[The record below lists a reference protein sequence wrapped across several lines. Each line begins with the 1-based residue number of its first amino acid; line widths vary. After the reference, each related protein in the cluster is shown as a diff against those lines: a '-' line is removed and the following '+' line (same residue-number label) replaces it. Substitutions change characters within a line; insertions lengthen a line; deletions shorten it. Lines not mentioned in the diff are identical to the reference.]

1 MTSMTKAELTK
12 SFFDTFGPGEAPRC
26 FFAGGRVNLIGEY
39 VDFNGGHVLPCALT
53 MGTWGL
59 LRRRADNRLRF
70 FSLNFPQAGVL
81 EGTLS
86 DIRYQERNQ
95 WTNYV
100 LGMLFA
106 LGERGI
112 ELPSGFELLIY
123 GNIPNGAGLSSSAS
137 LEVVTGAALR
147 ACYGLDVTNVE
158 LALLGQRTENG
169 FIGLNSGIMDQF
181 SIALGKEDAA
191 VFLNTGTLSYEHV
204 PVELGDNVILIMNTC
219 KRRSLSDSKYNERRA
234 ECEGALKDLKKVL
247 PVKDLASVDLRT
259 FEENKHLIESDVDR
273 ARAEHVVYEC
283 ARTVEA
289 CKKLRA
295 GDLISFG
302 RLMNASHDSLRDLFA
317 VSCRELDI
325 LVAEAQKCPGVLGAR
340 MTGAGFGGC
349 AVAIVN
355 RAAVD
360 GVCARVGRAY
370 EEAVGYPCAFYVA
383 AIGGGPRE
391 L

>member
-1 MTSMTKAELTK
+1 MTKGELIR
-12 SFFDTFGPGEAPRC
+12 SFYEAFGPGAEPRV
-26 FFAGGRVNLIGEY
+26 FFAGGRVNLIGEH
-39 VDFNGGHVLPCALT
+39 VDYNGGHVLPCALT

-59 LRRRADNRLRF
+59 LRRRADDRLRF
-70 FSLNFPQAGVL
+70 YSLNFPQAGVL
-81 EGTLS
+81 EGTLRS
-86 DIRYQERNQ
+86 VRFHERNQ

-112 ELPSGFELLIY
+112 VLNSGFELLIY
-123 GNIPNGAGLSSSAS
+123 GNIPNGSGLSSSAS
-137 LEVVTGAALR
+137 LEMVAGEAFR
-147 ACYGLDVTNVE
+147 ACYDLDVTNVE
-158 LALLGQRTENG
+158 LALLGQRAENG

-181 SIALGKEDAA
+181 SIALGQEDSA
-191 VFLNTGTLSYEHV
+191 VFLNTGTLSYEYV

-219 KRRSLSDSKYNERRA
+219 KRRTLADSKYNERRS
-234 ECEGALKDLKKVL
+234 ECESALKALQKKL

-259 FEENKHLIESDVDR
+259 FEANKHLIENETER

-289 CKKLRA
+289 CRKLRQ
-295 GDLISFG
+295 GDLVSFG
-302 RLMNASHDSLRDLFA
+302 RLMDASHDSLRDLYA
-317 VSCRELDI
+317 VSCRELDT
-325 LVAEAQKCPGVLGAR
+325 LVNEARACEGVLGAR

-355 RAAVD
+355 RDAVD
-360 GVCARVGRAY
+360 AVMEKVGAAY
-370 EEAVGYPCAFYVA
+370 EAAIGYPCAFYVA
-383 AIGGGPRE
+383 SIGGGPRE

>member
-1 MTSMTKAELTK
+1 MTKGELIS
-12 SFFDTFGPGEAPRC
+12 SFYEAFGPGTEPRV
-26 FFAGGRVNLIGEY
+26 FFAGGRVNLIGEH
-39 VDFNGGHVLPCALT
+39 VDYNGGHVLPCALT

-59 LRRRADNRLRF
+59 LRRRTDDRLRF
-70 FSLNFPQAGVL
+70 YSLNFPQAGVL

-86 DIRYQERNQ
+86 SVRFHERNQ

-112 ELPSGFELLIY
+112 VLNSGFELLIY
-123 GNIPNGAGLSSSAS
+123 GNIPNGSGLSSSAS
-137 LEVVTGAALR
+137 LEMVAGEAFR
-147 ACYGLDVTNVE
+147 ACYDLDVTNVE
-158 LALLGQRTENG
+158 LALLGQRAENG

-181 SIALGKEDAA
+181 SIALGQEDSA
-191 VFLNTGTLSYEHV
+191 VFLNTGTLSYEYV

-219 KRRSLSDSKYNERRA
+219 KRRTLADSKYNERRA
-234 ECEGALKDLKKVL
+234 ECESALKALQKKL

-259 FEENKHLIESDVDR
+259 FEANKHLIENETER

-289 CKKLRA
+289 CRKLRQ
-295 GDLISFG
+295 GDLVSFG
-302 RLMNASHDSLRDLFA
+302 RLMDASHDSLRDLYA
-317 VSCRELDI
+317 VSCRELDT
-325 LVAEAQKCPGVLGAR
+325 LVNEARACEGVLGAR

-355 RAAVD
+355 RDAVD
-360 GVCARVGRAY
+360 AVMEKVGTAY
-370 EEAVGYPCAFYVA
+370 EAAIGYPCAFYVA
-383 AIGGGPRE
+383 SIGGGPRE

>member
-1 MTSMTKAELTK
+1 MTKAELIQ
-12 SFFDTFGPGEAPRC
+12 SFYETFGPGDEPRV
-26 FFAGGRVNLIGEY
+26 FFAGGRVNLIGEH
-39 VDFNGGHVLPCALT
+39 VDYNGGHVLPCALT
-53 MGTWGL
+53 MGTWCL
-59 LRRRADNRLRF
+59 LRRRPDDRLRF
-70 FSLNFPQAGVL
+70 YSLNFPQLGVL

-86 DIRYQERNQ
+86 DVRCEARNQ

-112 ELPSGFELLIY
+112 ALNSGFEMLIY
-123 GNIPNGAGLSSSAS
+123 GNIPNGSGLSSSAS
-137 LEVVTGAALR
+137 LEMVAGAAFR

-191 VFLNTGTLSYEHV
+191 VFLDTGTLSYEYV

-219 KRRSLSDSKYNERRA
+219 KRRTLADSKYNERRA
-234 ECEGALKDLKKVL
+234 QCESALKALQRAL
-247 PVKDLASVDLRT
+247 PVKNLASVDVRT
-259 FEENKHLIESDVDR
+259 FEANKHLIEDETDR
-273 ARAEHVVYEC
+273 MRAEHVVYEC
-283 ARTVEA
+283 ARTIEA

-295 GDLISFG
+295 GDLVSFG
-302 RLMNASHDSLRDLFA
+302 RLMDASHESLRDLYA
-317 VSCRELDI
+317 VSCQELDT
-325 LVAEAQKCPGVLGAR
+325 LVAEARNCPGVLGAR

-349 AVAIVN
+349 AVAIVKKD
-355 RAAVD
+355 AADAVME
-360 GVCARVGRAY
+360 RVGKVY
-370 EEAVGYPCAFYVA
+370 EQTVGYPCAFYVA
-383 AIGGGPRE
+383 SIGGGPRE

>member
-1 MTSMTKAELTK
+1 MTKGELIR
-12 SFFDTFGPGEAPRC
+12 SFYEAFGPGAEPRV
-26 FFAGGRVNLIGEY
+26 FFAGGRVNLIGEH
-39 VDFNGGHVLPCALT
+39 VDYNGGHVLPCALT

-59 LRRRADNRLRF
+59 LRRRTDDRLRF
-70 FSLNFPQAGVL
+70 YSLNFPQAGVL
-81 EGTLS
+81 EGTLRS
-86 DIRYQERNQ
+86 VRFHERNQ

-112 ELPSGFELLIY
+112 VLNSGFELLIY
-123 GNIPNGAGLSSSAS
+123 GNIPNGSGLSSSAS
-137 LEVVTGAALR
+137 LEMVAGEAFR

-158 LALLGQRTENG
+158 LALLGQRSENG

-181 SIALGKEDAA
+181 SIALGQEDSA
-191 VFLNTGTLSYEHV
+191 VFLNTGTLSYEYV

-219 KRRSLSDSKYNERRA
+219 KRRTLADSKYNERRS
-234 ECEGALKDLKKVL
+234 ECESALKALQKAL

-259 FEENKHLIESDVDR
+259 FEANKHLIENETER

-289 CKKLRA
+289 CKKLRR

-302 RLMNASHDSLRDLFA
+302 RLMDASHDSLRDLYA
-317 VSCRELDI
+317 VSCKELDT
-325 LVAEAQKCPGVLGAR
+325 LVNEVRACEGVLGAR

-355 RAAVD
+355 RDAVD
-360 GVCARVGRAY
+360 AVMEKVGAAY
-370 EEAVGYPCAFYVA
+370 EAAIGYPCAFYVA
-383 AIGGGPRE
+383 SIGGGPRE

>member
-1 MTSMTKAELTK
+1 MTKAELTNA
-12 SFFDTFGPGEAPRC
+12 FYDTFGPGDAPRC
-26 FFAGGRVNLIGEY
+26 FFAGGRVNLIGEH
-39 VDFNGGHVLPCALT
+39 VDYNGGHVLPCALS
-53 MGTWGL
+53 MGTWAL
-59 LRRRADNRLRF
+59 LRRRGDSRLRF
-70 FSLNFPQAGVL
+70 HSLNFPQLGVL

-86 DIRYQERNQ
+86 DIRFQERNQ

-106 LGERGI
+106 LRERGI
-112 ELPSGFELLIY
+112 ELSSGFELLVC
-123 GNIPNGAGLSSSAS
+123 GNIPNGSGLSSSAS
-137 LEVVTGAALR
+137 LEVVAGAAMR
-147 ACYGLDVTNVE
+147 ACYDLDVTDVE

-191 VFLNTGTLSYEHV
+191 VFLDTGALSYEYV
-204 PVELGDNVILIMNTC
+204 PVELGDHVILIMNTC
-219 KRRSLSDSKYNERRA
+219 KRRTLADSKYNERRT
-234 ECEGALKDLKKVL
+234 ECERALAALQQAL
-247 PVKDLASVDLRT
+247 PVKDLASVDLRA
-259 FEENKHLIESDVDR
+259 FEANKHLIESVVDR
-273 ARAEHVVYEC
+273 DRAEHVVYEC

-302 RLMNASHDSLRDLFA
+302 RLMNASHESLRDLFA
-317 VSCRELDI
+317 VSCKELDT
-325 LVAEAQKCPGVLGAR
+325 LVAEAQRCPGVLGAR

-355 RAAVD
+355 RDAVD
-360 GVCARVGRAY
+360 GVCARVGAAY
-370 EEAVGYPCAFYVA
+370 EKAIGYPCAFYVA
-383 AIGGGPRE
+383 SIGGGPRE

>member
-1 MTSMTKAELTK
+1 MTKGELIR
-12 SFFDTFGPGEAPRC
+12 SFYEAFGPGAEPRV
-26 FFAGGRVNLIGEY
+26 FFAGGRVNLIGEH
-39 VDFNGGHVLPCALT
+39 VDYNGGHVLPCALT

-59 LRRRADNRLRF
+59 LRRRADDRLRF
-70 FSLNFPQAGVL
+70 YSLNFPQAGVL
-81 EGTLS
+81 EGTLRS
-86 DIRYQERNQ
+86 VRFHERNQ

-112 ELPSGFELLIY
+112 VLNSGFELLIY
-123 GNIPNGAGLSSSAS
+123 GNIPNGSGLSSSAS
-137 LEVVTGAALR
+137 LEMVAGEAFR
-147 ACYGLDVTNVE
+147 ACYDLDVTNVE
-158 LALLGQRTENG
+158 LALLGQRAENG

-181 SIALGKEDAA
+181 SIALGQEDSA
-191 VFLNTGTLSYEHV
+191 VFLNTGTLSYEYV

-219 KRRSLSDSKYNERRA
+219 KRRTLADSKYNERRS
-234 ECEGALKDLKKVL
+234 ECESALKALQKVL

-259 FEENKHLIESDVDR
+259 FEANKGLIENETER
-273 ARAEHVVYEC
+273 NRAEHVVYEC

-302 RLMNASHDSLRDLFA
+302 RLMDASHDSLRDLYA
-317 VSCRELDI
+317 VSCKELDT
-325 LVAEAQKCPGVLGAR
+325 LVDEARKRPGVLGAR

-355 RAAVD
+355 RDAVD
-360 GVCARVGRAY
+360 AVMEQVGRAY
-370 EEAVGYPCAFYVA
+370 KQAIGHPCAFDVA
-383 AIGGGPRE
+383 SIGGGPRE

>member
-1 MTSMTKAELTK
+1 MTKGELIR
-12 SFFDTFGPGEAPRC
+12 SFYEAFGPGAEPRV
-26 FFAGGRVNLIGEY
+26 FFAGGRVNLIGEH
-39 VDFNGGHVLPCALT
+39 VDYNGGHVLPCALT

-59 LRRRADNRLRF
+59 LRRRTDDRLRF
-70 FSLNFPQAGVL
+70 YSLNFPQAGVL
-81 EGTLS
+81 EGTLRS
-86 DIRYQERNQ
+86 VRFHERNQ

-112 ELPSGFELLIY
+112 VLNSGFELLIY
-123 GNIPNGAGLSSSAS
+123 GNIPNGSGLSSSAS
-137 LEVVTGAALR
+137 LEMVAGEAFR
-147 ACYGLDVTNVE
+147 ACCDLDVTNVE
-158 LALLGQRTENG
+158 LALLGQRAENG

-181 SIALGKEDAA
+181 SIALGQEDSA
-191 VFLNTGTLSYEHV
+191 VFLNTGTLSYEYV
-204 PVELGDNVILIMNTC
+204 PVELHDNVILIMNTC
-219 KRRSLSDSKYNERRA
+219 KRRTLADSKYNERRS
-234 ECEGALKDLKKVL
+234 ECESALKALQKAL

-259 FEENKHLIESDVDR
+259 FEANKHLIENETER

-289 CKKLRA
+289 CKKLRQ

-302 RLMNASHDSLRDLFA
+302 RLMDASHDSLRDLYA
-317 VSCRELDI
+317 VSCRELDT
-325 LVAEAQKCPGVLGAR
+325 LVNEARACEGVLGAR

-355 RAAVD
+355 RDAVD
-360 GVCARVGRAY
+360 AVMEKVGAAY
-370 EEAVGYPCAFYVA
+370 EKAIGYPCAFYVA
-383 AIGGGPRE
+383 SIGGGPRE

>member
-1 MTSMTKAELTK
+1 MTKGELIR
-12 SFFDTFGPGEAPRC
+12 SFYEAFGPGAEPRV
-26 FFAGGRVNLIGEY
+26 FFAGGRVNLIGEH
-39 VDFNGGHVLPCALT
+39 VDYNGGHVLPCALT

-59 LRRRADNRLRF
+59 LRRRTDDRLRF
-70 FSLNFPQAGVL
+70 YSLNFPQAGVL
-81 EGTLS
+81 EGTLRS
-86 DIRYQERNQ
+86 VRFHERNQ

-112 ELPSGFELLIY
+112 VLNSGFELLIY
-123 GNIPNGAGLSSSAS
+123 GNIPNGSGLSSSAS
-137 LEVVTGAALR
+137 LEMVAGEAFR
-147 ACYGLDVTNVE
+147 ACYDLDVTNVE
-158 LALLGQRTENG
+158 LALLGQRAENG

-181 SIALGKEDAA
+181 SIALGQEDSA
-191 VFLNTGTLSYEHV
+191 VFLNTGTLSYEYV

-219 KRRSLSDSKYNERRA
+219 KRRTLADSKYNERRS
-234 ECEGALKDLKKVL
+234 ECESALKALQKKP

-259 FEENKHLIESDVDR
+259 FEANKHLIENETER

-289 CKKLRA
+289 CKKLRQ

-302 RLMNASHDSLRDLFA
+302 RLMDASHDSLRDLYA
-317 VSCRELDI
+317 VSCKELDT
-325 LVAEAQKCPGVLGAR
+325 LVDEARACEGVLGAR

-355 RAAVD
+355 RDAVD
-360 GVCARVGRAY
+360 AVMEKVGAAY
-370 EEAVGYPCAFYVA
+370 EKAIGYPCAFYVA
-383 AIGGGPRE
+383 SIGGGPRE

>member
-1 MTSMTKAELTK
+1 MTKGELIR
-12 SFFDTFGPGEAPRC
+12 SFYEAFGPGAEPRV
-26 FFAGGRVNLIGEY
+26 FFAGGRVNLIGEH
-39 VDFNGGHVLPCALT
+39 VDYNGGHVLPCALT

-59 LRRRADNRLRF
+59 LRRRTDDRLRF
-70 FSLNFPQAGVL
+70 YSLNFPQAGVL
-81 EGTLS
+81 EGTLRS
-86 DIRYQERNQ
+86 VRFHERNQ

-112 ELPSGFELLIY
+112 VLNSGFELLIY
-123 GNIPNGAGLSSSAS
+123 GNIPNGSGLSSSAS
-137 LEVVTGAALR
+137 LEMVAGEAFR

-158 LALLGQRTENG
+158 LALLGQRAENG

-181 SIALGKEDAA
+181 SIALGQEDSA
-191 VFLNTGTLSYEHV
+191 VFLNTGTLSYEYV
-204 PVELGDNVILIMNTC
+204 PVGLGDNVIRIMNTC
-219 KRRSLSDSKYNERRA
+219 KRRTLADSKYNERRS
-234 ECEGALKDLKKVL
+234 ECESALKALQKVL

-259 FEENKHLIESDVDR
+259 FEANKGLIENETER
-273 ARAEHVVYEC
+273 NRAEHVVYEC

-302 RLMNASHDSLRDLFA
+302 RLMDASHDSLRDLYA
-317 VSCRELDI
+317 VSCKELDT
-325 LVAEAQKCPGVLGAR
+325 LVDEARKCSGVLGAR

-355 RAAVD
+355 RNAVD
-360 GVCARVGRAY
+360 AVMEKVGAAY
-370 EEAVGYPCAFYVA
+370 EAAIGYPCAFYVA
-383 AIGGGPRE
+383 SIGGGPRE

>member
-1 MTSMTKAELTK
+1 MTKGELIR
-12 SFFDTFGPGEAPRC
+12 SFYEAFGPGAEPRV
-26 FFAGGRVNLIGEY
+26 FFAGGRVNLIGEH
-39 VDFNGGHVLPCALT
+39 VDYNGGHVLPCALT

-59 LRRRADNRLRF
+59 LRRRTDDRLRF
-70 FSLNFPQAGVL
+70 YSLNFPQAGVL
-81 EGTLS
+81 EGTL
-86 DIRYQERNQ
+86 RNVRFHERNQ

-112 ELPSGFELLIY
+112 VLNSGFELLIY
-123 GNIPNGAGLSSSAS
+123 GNIPNGSGLSSSAS
-137 LEVVTGAALR
+137 LEMVAGEAFR
-147 ACYGLDVTNVE
+147 ACYDLDVTNVE
-158 LALLGQRTENG
+158 LALLGQRAENG

-181 SIALGKEDAA
+181 SIALGQEDSA
-191 VFLNTGTLSYEHV
+191 VFLNTGTLSYEYV

-219 KRRSLSDSKYNERRA
+219 KRRTLADSKYNERRS
-234 ECEGALKDLKKVL
+234 ECESALKALQKVL
-247 PVKDLASVDLRT
+247 NVKDLASVDLRT

-302 RLMNASHDSLRDLFA
+302 RLMDASHDSLRDLYA
-317 VSCRELDI
+317 VSCKELDT
-325 LVAEAQKCPGVLGAR
+325 LVDEARKRPGVLGAR

-355 RAAVD
+355 RDAVKD
-360 GVCARVGRAY
+360 VMEQVGAAY
-370 EEAVGYPCAFYVA
+370 EKAVGYPCAFYVA
-383 AIGGGPRE
+383 SIGGGPRE

>member
-1 MTSMTKAELTK
+1 MTKGELIR
-12 SFFDTFGPGEAPRC
+12 SFYEAFGPGAEPRV
-26 FFAGGRVNLIGEY
+26 FFAGGRVNLIGEH
-39 VDFNGGHVLPCALT
+39 VDYNGGHVLPCALT

-59 LRRRADNRLRF
+59 LRRRTDDRLRF
-70 FSLNFPQAGVL
+70 YSLNFPQAGVL
-81 EGTLS
+81 EGTL
-86 DIRYQERNQ
+86 RNVRFHERNQ

-112 ELPSGFELLIY
+112 VLNSGFELLIY
-123 GNIPNGAGLSSSAS
+123 GNIPNGSGLSSSAS
-137 LEVVTGAALR
+137 LEMVAGEAFR
-147 ACYGLDVTNVE
+147 ACYDLDVTNVE
-158 LALLGQRTENG
+158 LALLGQRAENG

-181 SIALGKEDAA
+181 SIALGQEDSA
-191 VFLNTGTLSYEHV
+191 VFLNTGTLSYEYV

-219 KRRSLSDSKYNERRA
+219 KRRTLADSKYNERRS
-234 ECEGALKDLKKVL
+234 ECESALKALQKVL
-247 PVKDLASVDLRT
+247 NVKDLASVDLRT
-259 FEENKHLIESDVDR
+259 FEANKGLIENETER
-273 ARAEHVVYEC
+273 NRAEHVVYEC

-302 RLMNASHDSLRDLFA
+302 RLMDASHDSLRDLYA
-317 VSCRELDI
+317 VSCKELDT
-325 LVAEAQKCPGVLGAR
+325 LVDEARKRPGVLGAR

-355 RAAVD
+355 KDAVKD
-360 GVCARVGRAY
+360 VMEQVGAAY
-370 EEAVGYPCAFYVA
+370 EKAVGYPCAFYVA
-383 AIGGGPRE
+383 SIGGGPRE

>member
-1 MTSMTKAELTK
+1 MTKAELIQ
-12 SFFDTFGPGEAPRC
+12 SFIDTFGPGEAPRC
-26 FFAGGRVNLIGEY
+26 FFAGGRVNLIGEH
-39 VDFNGGHVLPCALT
+39 VDYNGGHVLPCALT

-59 LRRRADNRLRF
+59 LRRRSDDRLRF
-70 FSLNFPQAGVL
+70 YSLNFPQLGVL
-81 EGTLS
+81 EGTLTG
-86 DIRYQERNQ
+86 IRFQERNQ

-106 LGERGI
+106 LKERGI
-112 ELPSGFELLIY
+112 ELSSGFELLIY

-191 VFLNTGTLSYEHV
+191 VFLNTGTLSYEYV

-219 KRRSLSDSKYNERRA
+219 KRRTLADSKYNERRA
-234 ECEGALKDLKKVL
+234 ECEGALKALQQVL

-259 FEENKHLIESDVDR
+259 FEANKRRIENETERD
-273 ARAEHVVYEC
+273 RAEHVVYEC
-283 ARTVEA
+283 ARTIQA
-289 CKKLRA
+289 CDRLRN
-295 GDLISFG
+295 GDLVSFG
-302 RLMNASHDSLRDLFA
+302 RLMNASHDSLRDLYA
-317 VSCRELDI
+317 VSCKELDT
-325 LVAEAQKCPGVLGAR
+325 LVEQARSCPGVLGAR

-349 AVAIVN
+349 AVAIVQKD
-355 RAAVD
+355 AVNA
-360 GVCARVGRAY
+360 VMEKVGAAY
-370 EEAVGYPCAFYVA
+370 EAAIGYPCAFYVA
-383 AIGGGPRE
+383 SIGGGPRE
-391 L
+391 I